1 MEEEEEDKRM
11 RGKEGIVCCTFS
23 VALFLGS
30 VALGGCGLLCGF
42 NPF

>member
-30 VALGGCGLLCGF
+30 VALGGCGLLCSF